1 MCVWVC
7 GCVGVVYGGLHV
19 VNTLL
24 WGFRFPCSANRAILS
39 RLYDLFYLLP
49 SLFSLCRLY
58 LSHTLSPT
66 HTIFPFQ
73 IRESL
78 YRKMVWQHI
87 LVYHELSLV
96 LLLLLLCVLFLASYF
111 SLTSPP
117 LLLSPLLPSFLSFLL
132 LLVLPPNLS
141 KACRDG
147 SEESSDTQSTRL

>member
-1 MCVWVC
+1 MLSRKLGDEAGYVCVCGCVGGWVC

-39 RLYDLFYLLP
+39 RLYNLFYLRP

-66 HTIFPFQ
+66 HTVFPFQ

-78 YRKMVWQHI
+78 YRKMVCTATD
-87 LVYHELSLV
+87 LSI
-96 LLLLLLCVLFLASYF
+96 
-111 SLTSPP
+111 P
-117 LLLSPLLPSFLSFLL
+117 
-132 LLVLPPNLS
+132 
-141 KACRDG
+141 
-147 SEESSDTQSTRL
+147 